1 MHAYAAVIYIAL
13 KTHSDATIKFVVSK
27 TRVVPLQSQTIPRL
41 ELLSALLLSRL
52 VVSVTESLKPTL
64 SLSEVRCYTDSQIA
78 LYWIRGSDKEWK
90 PFIENRVSEI
100 RRNVHPRK
108 VQSS

>member
-41 ELLSALLLSRL
+41 ELLSVLLLSKL
-52 VVSVTESLKPTL
+52 VVSLKPTL
-64 SLSEVRCYTDSQIA
+64 PLSEVQCYTDS
-78 LYWIRGSDKEWK
+78 LYWIHGSDKE
-90 PFIENRVSEI
+90 
-100 RRNVHPRK
+100 
-108 VQSS
+108 